1 MVTKLRKVAVLLG
14 GRSSER
20 EISIR
25 SGKQISKALSESGYL
40 VREIDPA
47 ENLVQSLEEFSP
59 DVVFI
64 ALHGKYGEDGTIQGL
79 LEMLGFVYTGSGVLA
94 SALAMDKVMTKKIL
108 KYEGIETPPFYI
120 FNEEELRN
128 GNLKKETISAI
139 EQIGLP
145 MVIKPARQGSTIGIS
160 VARNETDLEKAID
173 DALLYDTKI
182 FGEKFI
188 EGVEVT
194 ASVLGA
200 TQPQV
205 LPLIEI
211 VSETGFYDYTA
222 KYSQGLSHHI
232 IPARI
237 SPQAAR
243 KVEEMALKTFKALD
257 CRQFARVDFIVGK
270 DNTVYVLEVNTIP
283 GMTELSL
290 FPDAAKAAGISFGQL
305 VSKIV
310 DDAWFLAKTEGDK
323 IQRDNR
329 G

>member
-1 MVTKLRKVAVLLG
+1 MKPGKVAVLLG

-20 EISIR
+20 EISIS

-47 ENLVQSLEEFSP
+47 ENLVQSLEDFSP
-59 DVVFI
+59 DVVFV
-64 ALHGKYGEDGTIQGL
+64 ALHGKHGEDGTIQGL

-108 KYEGIETPPFYI
+108 IYEGIVTPPFYI
-120 FNEEELRN
+120 FNGEELKK
-128 GNLKKETISAI
+128 GNLEREIANAVA
-139 EQIGLP
+139 QIGLP

-160 VARNETDLEKAID
+160 VARSEAELEMSINE
-173 DALLYDTKI
+173 ALQYDTKI

-194 ASVLGA
+194 ASVLGS
-200 TQPQV
+200 TKPQV

-222 KYSQGLSHHI
+222 KYSKGLSHHI

-237 SPQAAR
+237 SPQAAG

-270 DNTVYVLEVNTIP
+270 DDTAYVLEVNTIP

-290 FPDAAKAAGISFGQL
+290 FPDAAKAAGISFSQL
-305 VSKIV
+305 VSKLV
-310 DDAWFLAKTEGDK
+310 DEAWSLAKS
-323 IQRDNR
+323 RR
-329 G
+329 